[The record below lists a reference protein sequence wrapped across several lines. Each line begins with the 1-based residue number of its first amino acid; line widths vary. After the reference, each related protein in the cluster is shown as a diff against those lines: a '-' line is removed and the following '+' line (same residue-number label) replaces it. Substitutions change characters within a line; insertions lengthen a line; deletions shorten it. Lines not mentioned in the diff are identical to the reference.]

1 MSLLL
6 LYNQPGGGSVS
17 ADLATT
23 DASDTLAASVT
34 LESLQPEQAVSLGGR
49 NKLLDVATRRV
60 RVALSVTD
68 DSDQVYA
75 AAKVAQV
82 LRVAKV
88 QSLPTPRTLAHAALD
103 DADSVGAGCAMSWP
117 ECDTLQATAKGTWPE
132 RYMVTTPKRKLVSSK
147 YEAVTL

>member
-6 LYNQPGGGSVS
+6 ALTASAGGGVS
-17 ADLATT
+17 ADLDVT

-34 LESLQPEQAVSLGGR
+34 LESLLPEQPVSLGGR

-88 QSLPTPRTLAHAALD
+88 QSLPTPRAIAHAALD
-103 DADSVGAGCAMSWP
+103 DADSVGAKSS
-117 ECDTLQATAKGTWPE
+117 TYKGSDIDLAFEHALLGNPSRVVGDFIVCLACE
-132 RYMVTTPKRKLVSSK
+132 HPKCNQ
-147 YEAVTL
+147 